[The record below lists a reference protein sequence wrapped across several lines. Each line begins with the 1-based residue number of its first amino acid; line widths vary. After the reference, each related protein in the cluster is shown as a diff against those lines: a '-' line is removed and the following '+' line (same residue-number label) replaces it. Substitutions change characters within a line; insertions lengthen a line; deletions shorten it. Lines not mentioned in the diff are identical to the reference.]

1 MKEKMVHTPAFEPDN
16 LMETVL
22 VQLPK
27 ADLGFLKTLINR
39 MGWHI
44 RKRSA
49 YEQSLDDVRNGD
61 VYEYKRKQAPG
72 PQMCSRGLCLERLV

>member
-49 YEQSLDDVRNGD
+49 YEQFLDDVRNGD
-61 VYEYKRKQAPG
+61 VYEYKSVDDLLNEPE
-72 PQMCSRGLCLERLV
+72 P

>member
-22 VQLPK
+22 VLLPK
-27 ADLGFLKTLINR
+27 ADLGFLKTLIDR

-61 VYEYKRKQAPG
+61 IYEYKSVDDLLSDLWKN
-72 PQMCSRGLCLERLV
+72 

>member
-27 ADLGFLKTLINR
+27 ADLGFLKTLIDR

-44 RKRSA
+44 KKRSA
-49 YEQSLDDVRNGD
+49 YEQSLDDVRSPRTAN
-61 VYEYKRKQAPG
+61 VQPG
-72 PQMCSRGLCLERLV
+72 ALS

>member
-27 ADLGFLKTLINR
+27 ADLGFLKTLIDR

-44 RKRSA
+44 KKRSA

-61 VYEYKRKQAPG
+61 VYEYKSVDDFFKEQFALLG
-72 PQMCSRGLCLERLV
+72 I

>member
-27 ADLGFLKTLINR
+27 ADLGFLKTLIDR

-44 RKRSA
+44 RN
-49 YEQSLDDVRNGD
+49 LDDVRNGD
-61 VYEYKRKQAPG
+61 VYEYKSVDDLLNEPE
-72 PQMCSRGLCLERLV
+72 P

>member
-22 VQLPK
+22 VQLPKAELPK

-61 VYEYKRKQAPG
+61 VYEYKSVDDLLNEPE
-72 PQMCSRGLCLERLV
+72 P

>member
-39 MGWHI
+39 MAWHI

-61 VYEYKRKQAPG
+61 VYEYKSVDDFFNDVLNEPE
-72 PQMCSRGLCLERLV
+72 P

>member
-61 VYEYKRKQAPG
+61 VYEYKSVDDLLNEPE
-72 PQMCSRGLCLERLV
+72 P

>member
-27 ADLGFLKTLINR
+27 ADLGFLKTLIDR

-44 RKRSA
+44 RKRSV
-49 YEQSLDDVRNGD
+49 YEQFLDDVRNGD
-61 VYEYKRKQAPG
+61 VYGYKSVDDLLNEPE
-72 PQMCSRGLCLERLV
+72 P

>member
-27 ADLGFLKTLINR
+27 ADLGFLKTLIDR

-44 RKRSA
+44 RKRSVC
-49 YEQSLDDVRNGD
+49 EQFLDDVRNGD
-61 VYEYKRKQAPG
+61 VYEYKSVDDLLNEPE
-72 PQMCSRGLCLERLV
+72 P

>member
-27 ADLGFLKTLINR
+27 ADLGFLKKLINR

-61 VYEYKRKQAPG
+61 VYEYKSVDDFFNDVLNEPE
-72 PQMCSRGLCLERLV
+72 P

>member
-1 MKEKMVHTPAFEPDN
+1 
-16 LMETVL
+16 METVL

-44 RKRSA
+44 RKRLV
-49 YEQSLDDVRNGD
+49 YEQFLDDVRNGD
-61 VYEYKRKQAPG
+61 VYEYKSVDDLLNEPE
-72 PQMCSRGLCLERLV
+72 P

>member
-44 RKRSA
+44 KKRSA
-49 YEQSLDDVRNGD
+49 YELSLDDVRNGD
-61 VYEYKRKQAPG
+61 VYEYKSVDDLLNEPE
-72 PQMCSRGLCLERLV
+72 P

>member
-27 ADLGFLKTLINR
+27 ADLGFLKTLIDR

-61 VYEYKRKQAPG
+61 IYEYKSVDDLLSDLWKN
-72 PQMCSRGLCLERLV
+72 

>member
-1 MKEKMVHTPAFEPDN
+1 MKEKMVHTPAFEPFEPDN

-27 ADLGFLKTLINR
+27 ADLGFLKTLIDR

-44 RKRSA
+44 RKRSV
-49 YEQSLDDVRNGD
+49 YEQFLDDVRNGD
-61 VYEYKRKQAPG
+61 VYEYKSVDDLLNEPE
-72 PQMCSRGLCLERLV
+72 P

>member
-61 VYEYKRKQAPG
+61 IYEYKSVDDLLSDLWKN
-72 PQMCSRGLCLERLV
+72 

>member
-49 YEQSLDDVRNGD
+49 YEQSLDDVRNSD
-61 VYEYKRKQAPG
+61 VYEYKSVDDLLNEPE
-72 PQMCSRGLCLERLV
+72 P